1 MHPDVTQTPKL
12 NNLIKH
18 ENPVVES
25 LANASVQT
33 IGAMN
38 PLARAFLTGIHAAI
52 NPGREEKSFFN
63 SLLNSFS
70 ASVDKAT
77 SYSQAVLNTPLEKF
91 SELFTLSNPGSACE
105 AIVKASRE
113 KVGVLNS

>member
-1 MHPDVTQTPKL
+1 MSTQVTQEP
-12 NNLIKH
+12 KH

-25 LANASVQT
+25 ISSASMKT

-38 PLARAFLTGIHAAI
+38 PLARAFLTGVHAAI
-52 NPGREEKSFFN
+52 TPTREEKIF
-63 SLLNSFS
+63 LTGDILHSFS
-70 ASVDKAT
+70 ASVDKAS

-113 KVGVLNS
+113 KVGVLSS